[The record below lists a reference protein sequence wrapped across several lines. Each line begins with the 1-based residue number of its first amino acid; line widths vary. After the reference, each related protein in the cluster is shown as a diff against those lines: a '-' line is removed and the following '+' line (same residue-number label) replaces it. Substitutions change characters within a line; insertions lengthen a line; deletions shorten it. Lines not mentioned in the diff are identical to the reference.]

1 MKKFESFKLFNNLDP
16 YQDCMSL
23 KKFIDKNLNNKKLN
37 FFFSNRKNF
46 SCTCESTKKKNWKIN
61 FE

>member
-46 SCTCESTKKKNWKIN
+46 
-61 FE
+61 